1 MVFSDSMAAILALT
15 KGRSSQP
22 GMLRVTR
29 QWCALVLAFNLDPRL
44 RWVPSERNP
53 ADAPSRR
60 FIPPGVRGFWE
71 ADGRWSGGIGS
82 FLPPAAAPE
91 AGLAAVAGGDGA
103 RPR

>member
-1 MVFSDSMAAILALT
+1 MIFSDSMAATLALT

-29 QWCALVLAFNLDPRL
+29 QWCALVLAFGLDPRL

-60 FIPPGVRGFWE
+60 YIAPGVRGEWSCR
-71 ADGRWSGGIGS
+71 DGGWISGVVENKYTYLGTY
-82 FLPPAAAPE
+82 
-91 AGLAAVAGGDGA
+91 D
-103 RPR
+103 R